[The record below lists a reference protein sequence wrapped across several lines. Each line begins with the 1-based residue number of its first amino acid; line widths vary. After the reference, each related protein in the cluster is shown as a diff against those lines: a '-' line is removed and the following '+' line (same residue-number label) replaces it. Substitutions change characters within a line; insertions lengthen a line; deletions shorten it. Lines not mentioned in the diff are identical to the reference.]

1 MISCGIFPDF
11 IVNLP
16 QVIRSSYLPDYN
28 ESRSNGGIGFSL
40 ARVQTGAEGTG
51 PRARSYQR
59 GSLSHNCVCA
69 GMCVCVCLFLFPL
82 LQ

>member
-16 QVIRSSYLPDYN
+16 QVIRSSYRPDYN

-40 ARVQTGAEGTG
+40 AYKLAQ
-51 PRARSYQR
+51 RARAR
-59 GSLSHNCVCA
+59 GLVRTNVAH
-69 GMCVCVCLFLFPL
+69 
-82 LQ
+82 